1 MKGLAEF
8 VPVLGEPLRPADTG
22 ALQSLGALWGVDL
35 PQDFTQILSAYGDS
49 EIDEYLMMYGPRTLG
64 FGGEFYGPGLTD
76 WEIEGDQH
84 GVPILPIR
92 GGLLLW
98 GSTVEGDML
107 CLKPGEGGRW
117 TVSVSVGDWFK
128 WLDYDLDFSDWLHFA
143 LTSQSE
149 EWLPEWEPLP
159 HTVVEQG
166 PNPFGVTSMGAGPA
180 GASL

>member
-1 MKGLAEF
+1 LQDQLSLPGSE
-8 VPVLGEPLRPADTG
+8 RPHRKAC
-22 ALQSLGALWGVDL
+22 
-35 PQDFTQILSAYGDS
+35 
-49 EIDEYLMMYGPRTLG
+49 
-64 FGGEFYGPGLTD
+64 FYGRR
-76 WEIEGDQH
+76 IAA
-84 GVPILPIR
+84 ILPVP